1 MPSNYDRVF
10 SDAGI
15 SEIAAALG
23 IQYNPNQSVGN
34 EGEDSDSFSD
44 YVGSDPTQLIDQPVA
59 TAPAPDQNQ
68 SLNIP
73 WPISII
79 STNIKTGQDGSKSV
93 DLVVEFPE
101 ITGASQYEYRIT
113 PVWYKP

>member
-1 MPSNYDRVF
+1 MASDYDKVF

-15 SEIAAALG
+15 AQLADALG
-23 IQYNPNQSVGN
+23 IDLIAHENFGN
-34 EGEDSDSFSD
+34 EGEDEDSISED
-44 YVGSDPTQLIDQPVA
+44 TGDSTPIDQYQPTSPIA
-59 TAPAPDQNQ
+59 DQNQ

-79 STNIKTGQDGSKSV
+79 STDIKTGQDGSKSV

-101 ITGASQYEYRIT
+101 ITGAGRYEYRIT
-113 PVWYKP
+113 PV